1 MLLKR
6 EYLEGAVVDVGQ
18 VLFRIDPRTYEAAL
32 ARANAQAAQAK
43 ATLIQAEENYNRQVG
58 LAAQKVAT
66 QKSLEDA
73 IAGRDQ
79 ARANVQS
86 TEADVQ
92 TAKLNLEFTIIKA
105 PVKGPDQPGVA
116 GRGHADPGA
125 ADTAHHDHPARS
137 GLRQLHLH
145 RLASCAP
152 CRRSTRSAE
161 ELFDPDRVKVE
172 LQFGDGAT
180 YPEPGTVD
188 TRSRTVDPRTG
199 TILTRAIFPN
209 HDGGLLPGQFVRVK
223 MTGITMP
230 NAIVVP
236 KAAISQGPL
245 GPYVYVVEPD
255 LGGARAAGPA
265 VPRAARRLD
274 RAQGPGAGDR
284 IVVDGV
290 IRVRPGNVVKPVPV
304 AAPANAKAPRCGR
317 PAGGRRQAVISKFF
331 IDRPVFASV
340 LSIVIVLAGLVAM
353 RALPISQY
361 PQIVPPE
368 VVVSATY
375 PGRHRR
381 EHRRHRRRPARAA
394 DQRRRAHDLHAVD
407 LDRLGHDEPHGHLRD
422 RHQSRPERHQRQQSR
437 AARPAAAAGG
447 SRPPGAGRAEALDR
461 DPAGADHVLAGR
473 ALRHDLHQQLRAGER
488 ARRDPPPA
496 GRGRRLAVRRLGLF
510 DAHLAQARQAR
521 PVQSDAVGHR
531 RRGARAEP
539 AVRRRPLRRGADE
552 QARRSSP
559 IR

>member
-6 EYLEGAVVDVGQ
+6 EYLEGSVVDVGQ

-43 ATLIQAEENYNRQVG
+43 ATLIQAEENYSRQVG

-105 PVKGPDQPGVA
+105 PVKGPTSLVS
-116 GRGHADPGA
+116 
-125 ADTAHHDHPARS
+125 PAEGTLIQAQQTLLTTITQLNPAYVNFTFTNSELRS
-137 GLRQLHLH
+137 LQEIDK
-145 RLASCAP
+145 
-152 CRRSTRSAE
+152 SAE
-161 ELFDPDRVKVE
+161 ELFDPAHVKVE

-180 YPEPGTVD
+180 YAEPGTVD

-209 HDGGLLPGQFVRVK
+209 QDGGLLPGQFVRVK

-255 LGGARAAGPA
+255 SVARARQ
-265 VPRAARRLD
+265 VRLYRELPD
-274 RAQGPGAGDR
+274 GFIVRKGLAAGDR

-304 AAPANAKAPRCGR
+304 ARAGRLGTGSRRATSRDLEVLHR
-317 PAGGRRQAVISKFF
+317 PAGLRLGPV
-331 IDRPVFASV
+331 DRDRAGGSGGDARAAD
-340 LSIVIVLAGLVAM
+340 LA
-353 RALPISQY
+353 
-361 PQIVPPE
+361 
-368 VVVSATY
+368 VSADRAAR
-375 PGRHRR
+375 GRGLGDLSRRHRR

-422 RHQSRPERHQRQQSR
+422 RHQSRPERHQRQQPR
-437 AARPAAAAGG
+437 AARLAAAARRG
-447 SRPPGAGRAEALDR
+447 RPPGPGRAEALDL
-461 DPAGADHVLAGR
+461 DPAGR
-473 ALRHDLHQQLRAGER
+473 
-488 ARRDPPPA
+488 
-496 GRGRRLAVRRLGLF
+496 
-510 DAHLAQARQAR
+510 
-521 PVQSDAVGHR
+521 
-531 RRGARAEP
+531 
-539 AVRRRPLRRGADE
+539 
-552 QARRSSP
+552 
-559 IR
+559 